1 MNRSASAHKNCCHES
16 VLRER
21 RKILVWLSAA
31 SLLAPLRSL
40 AQPKTKVWQVGFLYF
55 GSRQSAVDLGRYQQF
70 EQGMRELGYEE
81 GRNFS
86 IAARFAD
93 SNPDNVPRLA
103 AELVRLNVDVIVAT
117 GAPVYSALQR
127 ANINIPT
134 VVTVAS
140 DPTATGLAK
149 TLARPGGNFTGLSE
163 NNAELVTKH
172 VELLRLAVPNLTRLA
187 VLTNPSNPAAATQ
200 IKRIQAV
207 TQGLGITFFRVQS
220 ANVEGNAQ
228 AFATISRER
237 VEAMIILNDTFF
249 VQQSRQLAQLAI
261 KHRLASIFGTQD
273 YARAG
278 GLMSYGPEVKD
289 HFRRAAAY
297 VDKIFKGAK
306 PGDLPIEQ
314 PTRYLLTINRKTA
327 KAIGREIPSELSL
340 RADKVID

>member
-1 MNRSASAHKNCCHES
+1 MIGKASKYKDCCYGS
-16 VLRER
+16 GMIGRRE
-21 RKILVWLSAA
+21 ILMWLGAA
-31 SLLAPLRSL
+31 SLAAPLRSL
-40 AQPKTKVWQVGFLYF
+40 AQSQTKVWQVGFLYF
-55 GSRQSAVDLGRYQQF
+55 GSRQSALDLGRYQQF
-70 EQGMRELGYEE
+70 QQGMRELGYDE

-86 IAARFAD
+86 TVARFAD
-93 SNPDNVPRLA
+93 SNPEHLPHLV
-103 AELVRLNVDVIVAT
+103 AELARLNVDVIVAT

-140 DPTATGLAK
+140 DPTVTGLAK

-172 VELLRLAVPNLTRLA
+172 VELLRLAVPNLARLA
-187 VLTNPSNPAAATQ
+187 VLTNPTNNAAAAQ

-207 TQGLGITFFRVQS
+207 AQRLGITFFKVQS
-220 ANVEGNAQ
+220 ATVGGNEQ

-237 VEAMIILNDTFF
+237 AEAVIILNDTFF

-278 GLMSYGPEVKD
+278 GLMSYGPEVAD
-289 HFRRAAAY
+289 HFRRAATY
-297 VDKIFKGAK
+297 VDKILKGAK
-306 PGDLPIEQ
+306 PADLPIEQ

-327 KAIGREIPSELSL
+327 KAIGREIPSELNL
-340 RADKVID
+340 RADKVIE